1 MTGPLVLRTL
11 YGSDYRVGLTVR
23 THARVAGGLCVLVFL
38 IGALSLVAGRGAH
51 IGEIQLGTSLGK
63 VEQVIGKSAVRNAAH
78 RALAI
83 DYVFLTAY
91 WAAFIALAALLAR
104 RGGAWVVVA
113 VLAAAMATAAA
124 TLDIVENART
134 TDVLAFHH
142 PLGQNQLDTLRHVS
156 LLKWGAAATTVGLLA
171 GVFAQRGKIA
181 VIALLML
188 VVAGIG
194 LAGTEWH
201 CLIQVYEL
209 SVGVLTVLI
218 GALLLAR
225 PDAVR

>member
-1 MTGPLVLRTL
+1 
-11 YGSDYRVGLTVR
+11 LTVR
-23 THARVAGGLCVLVFL
+23 THARIAGALCVLVFL
-38 IGALSLVAGRGAH
+38 VGVVSFFAGKGAH

-63 VEQVIGKSAVRNAAH
+63 VEKLVGDSAVRNAAN

-91 WAAFIALAALLAR
+91 WAAFVVLAALLAR